1 MMGMPDGTRRCPGA
15 GRGTV
20 RVSSRGVVSV
30 VFLCVAL
37 LGIALSAPQIFRT
50 LKEYWDG
57 PSVQGAFDSYT
68 VQNDRDEYGLTYRFL
83 YQDNDDIGQ
92 VRYHF
97 VSDKGAV
104 PLVLTCEFH
113 WFGRWGIFERRD
125 AGWNYICSNSEEWL
139 HAYNA
144 WELSPG
150 YDGPRRHLFD
160 RQP

>member
-1 MMGMPDGTRRCPGA
+1 MGMPDGTRRCPGA

-20 RVSSRGVVSV
+20 RVSSLGVVSV

-37 LGIALSAPQIFRT
+37 SGIALSAPQIFRL

-97 VSDKGAV
+97 VSDNGGNI
-104 PLVLTCEFH
+104 PLVITCEFR
-113 WFGRWGIFERRD
+113 WFDSWGFLEFYP
-125 AGWNYICSNSEEWL
+125 AGWNYTCSNPEEWVD
-139 HAYNA
+139 AYDA
-144 WELSPG
+144 WGSGQG
-150 YDGPRRHLFD
+150 YGIPIR
-160 RQP
+160 

>member
-1 MMGMPDGTRRCPGA
+1 MGMPDGTGRCPGV
-15 GRGTV
+15 GGGTI

-30 VFLCVAL
+30 VFLCVVL
-37 LGIALSAPQIFRT
+37 SVIVLSAPQIFRL

-68 VQNDRDEYGLTYRFL
+68 VQNDRDGYGLTYRFL
-83 YQDNDDIGQ
+83 YEDRDEAGQ

-97 VSDKGAV
+97 VSTEGGNI

-113 WFGRWGIFERRD
+113 WFDSWGFLEFYP
-125 AGWNYICSNSEEWL
+125 AGWNYTCSNPEEWV

-144 WELSPG
+144 WGSGQEYGIPI
-150 YDGPRRHLFD
+150 R
-160 RQP
+160 